1 MIDSR
6 IRLRHLAAF
15 LEVVQLGS
23 VAAAANVL
31 AVTQP
36 AVSKTLRELEEVLG
50 VRLFDRSA
58 RSLVLSAAGEVFLRH
73 AEASMSALRRGI
85 ASVRLGESRPVL
97 RIGVLPTASA
107 RTMPEAMML
116 LKSLE
121 FKPVLRIVTGD
132 NHVLLG
138 QLRGG
143 ELDLVVGRF
152 AGPEPMIGLSF
163 EQLYSEPLAFVVRPD
178 HPAMDGAFDP
188 RRLSDFTV
196 LMPPPRSVIRPTVD
210 AFLTAKGVAEI
221 RDQIETVSMAFG
233 RRYVR
238 ISDAIWIISTG
249 VVAEDLS
256 LGLLNLLDV
265 DMRDTQGPVGIT
277 TRAGEID
284 ADPSL
289 AVVAQA
295 LRAASAPYRP
305 GGAG

>member
-1 MIDSR
+1 MIDAR
-6 IRLRHLAAF
+6 IRLRHLSAF

-23 VAAAANVL
+23 VAAAAKAL
-31 AVTQP
+31 SVTQP
-36 AVSKTLRELEEVLG
+36 AISKTLRELEEVLG

-58 RSLVLSAAGEVFLRH
+58 RSLVLSAAGEVFRRH
-73 AEASMSALRRGI
+73 ADASMAALRRGI
-85 ASVRLGESRPVL
+85 ASVRPGESRSVF

-107 RTMPEAMML
+107 RTMPEAMKL
-116 LKSLE
+116 LKSLD

-132 NHVLLG
+132 NDVLLG

-152 AGPEPMIGLSF
+152 AGPAQMTGLAF
-163 EQLYSEPLAFVVRPD
+163 EQLYSEPLAFVVRPG
-178 HPAMDGAFDP
+178 HPAGEGVFDL
-188 RRLSDFTV
+188 RRLFEFTV

-210 AFLTAKGVAEI
+210 AFLTARGVGEI
-221 RDQIETVSMAFG
+221 PDQIETVSMAFG

-256 LGLLNLLDV
+256 LGLLAILEV
-265 DMRDTQGPVGIT
+265 DMRDTQGPVGVT

-284 ADPSL
+284 VDPSL
-289 AVVAQA
+289 AVVAQV
-295 LRAASAPYRP
+295 LRGASAPYRS
-305 GGAG
+305 G

>member
-1 MIDSR
+1 MIDAR

-15 LEVVQLGS
+15 LEVVRLGS
-23 VAAAANVL
+23 VAAAADAL

-58 RSLVLSAAGEVFLRH
+58 RSLVLSAMGEVFLRH
-73 AEASMSALRRGI
+73 AEASIAALRRGI
-85 ASVRLGESRPVL
+85 ASVRLGESRQVL

-107 RTMPEAMML
+107 RTMPEAMLL
-116 LKSLE
+116 LKSLD

-132 NHVLLG
+132 NDVLLG
-138 QLRGG
+138 QLRSG

-152 AGPEPMIGLSF
+152 AGPEHMTGLSF
-163 EQLYSEPLAFVVRPD
+163 EQLYSEPLAFVVRPE
-178 HPAMDGAFDP
+178 HPATDGVFDP
-188 RRLSDFTV
+188 RRLADYTV

-210 AFLTAKGVAEI
+210 AFLTANGVANIE
-221 RDQIETVSMAFG
+221 DQIETVSMAFG

-249 VVAEDLS
+249 VVAEDLA
-256 LGLLNLLDV
+256 LGLLALLDV

-277 TRAGEID
+277 TRAGELD

-289 AVVAQA
+289 AVVAQV
-295 LRAASAPYRP
+295 LREASTSYRP
-305 GGAG
+305 GRAG

>member
-6 IRLRHLAAF
+6 IRLRHLGAF

-23 VAAAANVL
+23 VAAAANAL

-36 AVSKTLRELEEVLG
+36 AVSKTLRELEDMLG

-58 RSLVLSAAGEVFLRH
+58 RSLALSAAGEVFLRH

-85 ASVRLGESRPVL
+85 DSVRSRESQPVL

-107 RTMPEAMML
+107 RTMPEAMKL
-116 LKSLE
+116 LKSLQ

-132 NHVLLG
+132 NDVLLG
-138 QLRGG
+138 QLRSG

-152 AGPEPMIGLSF
+152 AGPERMTGLSF
-163 EQLYSEPLAFVVRPD
+163 EQLYSEPLAFVVRSE
-178 HPAMDGAFDP
+178 HPARDGVFDL
-188 RRLSDFTV
+188 RRLSDYTV

-210 AFLTAKGVAEI
+210 AFLTANGVAEI
-221 RDQIETVSMAFG
+221 HDQIETVSMAFG

-256 LGLLNLLDV
+256 LGLLALLEV

-305 GGAG
+305 GESG